1 MRTVIIHRPFIQKS
15 RTSKG
20 SPYKRVAER
29 IDQAIMNVLIW
40 SGYISTLG
48 IWEMVTRTAERM
60 VHFQPLGRKVEARK
74 ETPLLD
80 LAREAGVQIESI
92 CGYAGKCGKCRIV
105 VTSGAA
111 NLSKATE
118 SEKNLVSEKDR
129 RAGMRLACQANIKSF
144 GKIVVEV
151 PEGSMRGHHRLLAA
165 GVEPKVKLSPALKKV
180 VLRLPPATLKDLR
193 ADDDRLLDVLF
204 KKAHMRSSISP
215 GVHGRIPEA
224 LRKQDWV
231 TTVTLYRDQEV
242 IQVEPGDTSRN
253 LFGVAVDIGT
263 TKVVAYLIDLFTG
276 EIAATESM
284 PNPQIPYGEDLM
296 SRISYTIKERDG
308 AGRLQYAIV
317 DGINTL
323 VTRLCTA
330 KGISRDDVLEM
341 MVVGNTAMHHLFFG
355 IPAQHVAAAPYA
367 PAVRTSL
374 TVSPSHIGVNIYP
387 FGKISSLPNVAGFV
401 GADAVA
407 DLVSSGL
414 YNDKNIG
421 MMIDIGTNTEI
432 IAGNKRKLLSCSCAS
447 GPAFEGAH
455 IKFGMR
461 ASTGA
466 IERVWIDP
474 STLEVNLRTVDDAP
488 ARGICGSGIVDA
500 VSELFK
506 AGALDPSG
514 KLLASEN
521 ARVRR
526 GKEGLSEFVL
536 ATGGDTATG
545 EDITITQH
553 DIQEIQ
559 LAKAAIFTGVSI
571 LMKRLRIKPSE
582 LAHVYA
588 AGAFGT
594 YVDASS
600 AINIGMYP
608 EVPVERISFIGNAA
622 GSGARMCLRSVEKRE
637 LADQL
642 SRQVQYVELAAEKE
656 FQKEFAQA
664 MFLPHRDLS
673 RFPNHKKRTSK
684 HQ

>member
-1 MRTVIIHRPFIQKS
+1 M
-15 RTSKG
+15 
-20 SPYKRVAER
+20 
-29 IDQAIMNVLIW
+29 
-40 SGYISTLG
+40 
-48 IWEMVTRTAERM
+48 TRTAERM
-60 VHFQPLGRKVEARK
+60 VHFQPLGRKVEGRK

-80 LAREAGVQIESI
+80 LGREAGVQIESI
-92 CGYAGKCGKCRIV
+92 CGYAGKCGKCKVIIA
-105 VTSGAA
+105 SGAA
-111 NLSKATE
+111 NLSRLTDNE
-118 SEKNLVSEKDR
+118 RILLSEKER
-129 RAGMRLACQANIKSF
+129 RSGMRLACQAKIRTF
-144 GKIVVEV
+144 GRIVVEV
-151 PEGSMRGHHRLLAA
+151 PEVSRRGHHRLLAA
-165 GVEPKVKLSPALKKV
+165 GVEPKVKLNPATRKV

-193 ADDDRLLDVLF
+193 ADDDRLLEVLF
-204 KKAHMRSSISP
+204 KKAHTRGAISP

-224 LRKQDWV
+224 IRKQDWV
-231 TTVTLYRDQEV
+231 ATVTLYREKEI
-242 IQVEPGDTSRN
+242 IQIEPGDTSRN
-253 LFGVAVDIGT
+253 LYGVAADIGT
-263 TKVVAYLIDLFTG
+263 TKVVAYLIDLVSG
-276 EIAATESM
+276 MVVGTESM

-296 SRISYTIKERDG
+296 SRISYTIKEKDG

-374 TVSPSHIGVNIYP
+374 TVSPGHIGVNIYP
-387 FGKISSLPNVAGFV
+387 FGKVSSLPNVAGFV

-414 YNDKNIG
+414 HADSKIG

-432 IAGNKRKLLSCSCAS
+432 IAGSRRKLLSCSCAS

-474 STLEVNLRTVDDAP
+474 STLDVNLRTVDDAP

-500 VSELFK
+500 ISELLK

-521 ARVRR
+521 ERVRR
-526 GKEGLSEFVL
+526 TSEGGAEFVL
-536 ATGGDTATG
+536 ARGSDTATG
-545 EDITITQH
+545 EDITVTQH

-559 LAKAAIFTGVSI
+559 LAKAAIFTGVAI
-571 LMKRLRIKPSE
+571 LMKKLKIKPSQ
-582 LAHVYA
+582 LARVYA

-608 EVPVERISFIGNAA
+608 DVPVDRISFIGNAA

-642 SRQVQYVELAAEKE
+642 SRKVEYVELAAEKE

-673 RFPNHKKRTSK
+673 RFPNHKKKASK
-684 HQ
+684 R

>member
-1 MRTVIIHRPFIQKS
+1 
-15 RTSKG
+15 
-20 SPYKRVAER
+20 
-29 IDQAIMNVLIW
+29 
-40 SGYISTLG
+40 
-48 IWEMVTRTAERM
+48 VTRTAERM
-60 VHFQPLGRKVEARK
+60 VHFQPLGRKVEGRK

-80 LAREAGVQIESI
+80 LGREAGVQIESI
-92 CGYAGKCGKCRIV
+92 CGYAGKCGKCKVIIA
-105 VTSGAA
+105 SGAA
-111 NLSKATE
+111 NLSRLTDNE
-118 SEKNLVSEKDR
+118 RILLSEKER
-129 RAGMRLACQANIKSF
+129 RSGMRLACQAKIRTF
-144 GKIVVEV
+144 GRIVVEV
-151 PEGSMRGHHRLLAA
+151 PEVSRRGHHRLLAA
-165 GVEPKVKLSPALKKV
+165 GVEPKVKLNPATRKV

-193 ADDDRLLDVLF
+193 ADDDRLLEVLF
-204 KKAHMRSSISP
+204 KKAHTRGAISP

-224 LRKQDWV
+224 IRKQDWV
-231 TTVTLYRDQEV
+231 ATVTLYREKEI
-242 IQVEPGDTSRN
+242 IQIEPGDTSRN
-253 LFGVAVDIGT
+253 LYGVAADIGT
-263 TKVVAYLIDLFTG
+263 TKVVAYLIDLVSG
-276 EIAATESM
+276 MVVGTESM

-296 SRISYTIKERDG
+296 SRISYTIKEKDG

-374 TVSPSHIGVNIYP
+374 TVSPGHIGVNIYP
-387 FGKISSLPNVAGFV
+387 FGKVSSLPNVAGFV

-414 YNDKNIG
+414 HADSKIG

-432 IAGNKRKLLSCSCAS
+432 IAGSRRKLLSCSCAS

-474 STLEVNLRTVDDAP
+474 STLDVNLRTVDDAP

-500 VSELFK
+500 ISELLK

-521 ARVRR
+521 ERVRR
-526 GKEGLSEFVL
+526 TSEGGAEFVL
-536 ATGGDTATG
+536 ARGSDTATG
-545 EDITITQH
+545 EDITVTQH

-559 LAKAAIFTGVSI
+559 LAKAAIFTGVAI
-571 LMKRLRIKPSE
+571 LMKKLKIKPSQ
-582 LAHVYA
+582 LARVYA

-608 EVPVERISFIGNAA
+608 DVPVDRISFIGNAA

-642 SRQVQYVELAAEKE
+642 SRKVEYVELAAEKE

-673 RFPNHKKRTSK
+673 RFPNHKKKASK
-684 HQ
+684 R